1 MKLRLIFFF
10 TMIMF
15 YGSISAQVKAISP
28 RVAERKIKNGFTI
41 LDVRTAKEFDA
52 GKIEY
57 AENMD
62 IKDSAAFMQQ
72 ISTLDKNKSY
82 LVYCR
87 SGKRSSDAADL
98 MQQQGFTR
106 IYNMKGGILAW
117 DRFLR
122 KKKQINQGLQ

>member
-1 MKLRLIFFF
+1 
-10 TMIMF
+10 MF